1 MSTTEWCSHA
11 ETGPRAEVDH
21 GASLPDGRRTTPT
34 AGAGPSLPER
44 STTAPVPETS
54 VVAGSGAPRVS
65 RRCRMR
71 AEPCLFIATVAR
83 STRTGAHGLSRA
95 QPLSSPNSMGN
106 DVGDGSSSGK
116 AHSRPSSV
124 QMQTALSSGSAS
136 TTKAGERPSS
146 TTRPPAATAAAI
158 RSSATSGGTVTS
170 RWKRCRSRA
179 VESVAWNHIDGSPWA
194 GSTTSLPPSRPE
206 RTAAQNGRTESATGV
221 SRANSTT
228 CTRCRRGTRPRSR
241 ARRLIDS
248 ARRTSCWV
256 TPPTSVVRS
265 AIRTC
270 PTRRSTLRW
279 SSSAPA
285 ACATASMNAAPSPN
299 DRMSKRACSAPS
311 NHRQSVRSTSRT
323 PRRAAT
329 SSTGQR

>member
-34 AGAGPSLPER
+34 AGAGPRCRSARRRRRCPRRVSSLEAVHLGFPGGVECGRSRACSSRPWPGRRERAPMGCRGRSRSAHRTRWAMTSATGAPVGRLTLGPVRCRCEQRCRRDLRARRRPENDRRRQRVHPPPPPQRSAPRRPPEDGDVEMEALPIAGSRVRCLEPHRREPLGRIDNVTSSVTPGKNRGPER
-44 STTAPVPETS
+44 SH
-54 VVAGSGAPRVS
+54 R
-65 RRCRMR
+65 
-71 AEPCLFIATVAR
+71 
-83 STRTGAHGLSRA
+83 
-95 QPLSSPNSMGN
+95 
-106 DVGDGSSSGK
+106 VGDGS
-116 AHSRPSSV
+116 V
-124 QMQTALSSGSAS
+124 
-136 TTKAGERPSS
+136 
-146 TTRPPAATAAAI
+146 
-158 RSSATSGGTVTS
+158 
-170 RWKRCRSRA
+170 
-179 VESVAWNHIDGSPWA
+179 
-194 GSTTSLPPSRPE
+194 
-206 RTAAQNGRTESATGV
+206 
-221 SRANSTT
+221 RANSTT
-228 CTRCRRGTRPRSR
+228 CTRCGRGTRPRSR